1 MSIIQT
7 IAPEIKID
15 AVELF
20 SNFAIDAAAQAVS
33 NSTEIVVEFNPIK
46 SFVQGELTH
55 EDVAQCVENLLTYL
69 FVNSGSL
76 LDVLETFPESH
87 EDVKEYFLLLDKL
100 EKGQALSASELA
112 SIAVD
117 Q

>member
-1 MSIIQT
+1 MSNIQS
-7 IAPEIKID
+7 IAPEIKIN
-15 AVELF
+15 AVDLF
-20 SNFAIDAAAQAVS
+20 NNFATNAAAQAVS
-33 NSTEIVVEFNPIK
+33 NSTEIIVEFNPIK
-46 SFVQGELTH
+46 SFVQGELTPQ
-55 EDVAQCVENLLTYL
+55 DVAECVDNLLTYL